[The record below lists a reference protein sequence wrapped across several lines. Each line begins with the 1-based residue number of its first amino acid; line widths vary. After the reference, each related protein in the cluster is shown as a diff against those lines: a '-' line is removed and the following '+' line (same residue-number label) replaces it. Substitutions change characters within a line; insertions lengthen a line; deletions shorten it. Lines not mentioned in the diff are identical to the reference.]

1 MKNFWSVFISVSI
14 WAVIFALCFVFL
26 RNCNRPQFFTVS
38 MAEDSLMKEI
48 AERKG
53 VVDWSQLQVDSTGVV
68 SLAANIDSAYFMAFK
83 NRIFREEVQS
93 GRLLTANQMSE
104 KITGYYDKLIDVLIA
119 LFVVF
124 TVVSYFAIR
133 NLSKKEVRDEARDI
147 LEDSSKFKGDVL
159 ENLRGEFDG
168 AYLSHDEYDE
178 ILRTVQEDI
187 VSIKESIE
195 SIMSDQLKAAAK
207 PSTKKT
213 QTVKEKVQPKK

>member
-1 MKNFWSVFISVSI
+1 M
-14 WAVIFALCFVFL
+14 
-26 RNCNRPQFFTVS
+26 
-38 MAEDSLMKEI
+38 
-48 AERKG
+48 
-53 VVDWSQLQVDSTGVV
+53 
-68 SLAANIDSAYFMAFK
+68 
-83 NRIFREEVQS
+83 
-93 GRLLTANQMSE
+93 
-104 KITGYYDKLIDVLIA
+104 
-119 LFVVF
+119 
-124 TVVSYFAIR
+124 
-133 NLSKKEVRDEARDI
+133 
-147 LEDSSKFKGDVL
+147 EDSSKFKGDVL

>member
-133 NLSKKEVRDEARDI
+133 NLS
-147 LEDSSKFKGDVL
+147 
-159 ENLRGEFDG
+159 
-168 AYLSHDEYDE
+168 
-178 ILRTVQEDI
+178 
-187 VSIKESIE
+187 
-195 SIMSDQLKAAAK
+195 
-207 PSTKKT
+207 
-213 QTVKEKVQPKK
+213 

>member
-14 WAVIFALCFVFL
+14 WAVILALCFVFL

-38 MAEDSLMKEI
+38 MAENSLMKEI

-68 SLAANIDSAYFMAFK
+68 SLAANIDSASIMALK
-83 NRIFREEVQS
+83 DRIFREEIQA

-133 NLSKKEVRDEARDI
+133 NLSKKEVREEARDI

-187 VSIKESIE
+187 VSIKECIE
-195 SIMSDQLKAAAK
+195 GIRADQVKAAAK
-207 PSTKKT
+207 PATKKT

>member
-1 MKNFWSVFISVSI
+1 MKNFWSIFISVSI
-14 WAVIFALCFVFL
+14 WAVIIALCFVLL

-38 MAEDSLMKEI
+38 MAEDSLAKEI

-68 SLAANIDSAYFMAFK
+68 SLAANIDSASFMALK
-83 NRIFREEVQS
+83 NKILREEVQA

-133 NLSKKEVRDEARDI
+133 NLSKKEVRDEAREI
-147 LEDSSKFKGDVL
+147 LQDSSKFKGDVL

-187 VSIKESIE
+187 VSIKESVEGIRA
-195 SIMSDQLKAAAK
+195 DQAKAAAK
-207 PSTKKT
+207 PAIKKT
-213 QTVKEKVQPKK
+213 QTVKENVQPKK

>member
-1 MKNFWSVFISVSI
+1 MKNFWSIFISVSI
-14 WAVIFALCFVFL
+14 WAVIIALCFVFL

-38 MAEDSLMKEI
+38 MAEDSLAKEI

-68 SLAANIDSAYFMAFK
+68 SLAANIDSVSFVALK
-83 NRIFREEVQS
+83 NKILREEALA

-133 NLSKKEVRDEARDI
+133 NLSKKEVRDEAREI
-147 LEDSSKFKGDVL
+147 LQDSSKFKGDVL

-187 VSIKESIE
+187 VSIKESVEGIRA
-195 SIMSDQLKAAAK
+195 DQAKAAAK
-207 PSTKKT
+207 PAIKKT
-213 QTVKEKVQPKK
+213 QTVKENVQPKK